1 MPDENKFEKL
11 RSIGYRIP
19 ITCGLCIHG
28 PWPAEVWGTC
38 SLQRE
43 IIKEVIKRMTDEDW
57 KDLKG
62 QLLVKAKAQIRDTLP
77 DAVQNQLR
85 QWVQVEASKG
95 VSGERWGKV
104 QSTTTKTV
112 DKVLEELTSEE
123 SLRQVIAPL
132 AGPKIQQIVT
142 EQVRQQLR
150 TLR

>member
-1 MPDENKFEKL
+1 MNSEDVRAL
-11 RSIGYRIP
+11 IDIS
-19 ITCGLCIHG
+19 
-28 PWPAEVWGTC
+28 AA

-57 KDLKG
+57 KELKE
-62 QLLVKAKAQIRDTLP
+62 QLLVKAREQIRSALP
-77 DAVQNQLR
+77 AEVQNQLR
-85 QWVQVEASKG
+85 QWIQVEASRG

-104 QSTTTKTV
+104 QGTTTKAV